1 MAGSTPSGSA
11 RTTGRRRPWRTV
23 LVAGLASSLLAACGG
38 GGTGG
43 GSSAQ
48 ASGSSG
54 GLQQVTFLN
63 ILPLES
69 LTFTPALVAQQCGY
83 FKNHGLEVTFQTT
96 QGSAQAIQTVLAGKA
111 LLTRIGDLEVMQ
123 ADGAKNASLLDV
135 GTLNK
140 TTTIRFVSD
149 KSNPLKTAADIKGRL
164 MGVPSQGGTSEQLV
178 KLVAASVGVP
188 GDQVKTQVVGLAP
201 GVFDLVK
208 AGRVGGYVVSLDTSA
223 LLAAQQPDAVIYNP
237 ADAVK
242 SGGQVFVTSQEQAKD
257 KGNQDKI
264 RRYLAAIDDAVKFV
278 QQDESKDFSGTIKCL
293 SHYNI
298 TALKDPAVAKATLK
312 EYVKSWTEGG
322 DILSTDAQTWKTVYK
337 ENVGSGYAP
346 SGKDP
351 SKWFTNDYVPAK

>member
-1 MAGSTPSGSA
+1 
-11 RTTGRRRPWRTV
+11 V
-23 LVAGLASSLLAACGG
+23 AACGG
-38 GGTGG
+38 GGNSSGDSGG
-43 GSSAQ
+43 GSSE
-48 ASGSSG
+48 
-54 GLQQVTFLN
+54 GLQDVTFLN

-69 LTFTPALVAQQCGY
+69 LTFTPALVAQECGY
-83 FKNHGLEVTFQTT
+83 FEDHGLNVTFQTT

-111 LLTRIGDLEVMQ
+111 LLSRVGDLEVMQ
-123 ADGAKNASLLDV
+123 ANGAKNATLVDV

-149 KSNPLKTAADIKGRL
+149 KSDPMKTAADIKDRL
-164 MGVPSQGGTSEQLV
+164 MGVPSEGGTSEQLV
-178 KLVAASVGVP
+178 KLVAASVDVP
-188 GDQVKTQVVGLAP
+188 GDQVQTQVVGLAP

-208 AGRVGGYVVSLDTSA
+208 AGRIGGYVVSLDTSA

-242 SGGQVFVTSQEQAKD
+242 SGGQVFVTSQEQA
-257 KGNQDKI
+257 QDKTKQDQI

-278 QQDESKDFSGTIKCL
+278 QKDESNDFSGTIKCL

-298 TALKDPAVAKATLK
+298 TALDNPDVAKATLK

-322 DILSTDAQTWKTVYK
+322 DILSTDEQTWKTVYE

-346 SGKDP
+346 EGKDP
-351 SKWFTNDYVPAK
+351 SKWFTNDYVPSS

>member
-1 MAGSTPSGSA
+1 
-11 RTTGRRRPWRTV
+11 V
-23 LVAGLASSLLAACGG
+23 AACGG
-38 GGTGG
+38 GGNSSGDSG
-43 GSSAQ
+43 DGSSE
-48 ASGSSG
+48 
-54 GLQQVTFLN
+54 GLQEVTFLN

-83 FKNHGLEVTFQTT
+83 FKDHGLHVTFQTT

-111 LLTRIGDLEVMQ
+111 LLSRVGDLEVMQ
-123 ADGAKNASLLDV
+123 ANGAKNATLVDV

-149 KSNPLKTAADIKGRL
+149 KSDPMKTAADIKDRL
-164 MGVPSQGGTSEQLV
+164 MGVPSEGGTSEQLV
-178 KLVAASVGVP
+178 KLVAASVDVP
-188 GDQVKTQVVGLAP
+188 GDQVQTQVVGLAP

-208 AGRVGGYVVSLDTSA
+208 AGRIGGYVVSLDTSA

-242 SGGQVFVTSQEQAKD
+242 SGGQVFVTSQEQA
-257 KGNQDKI
+257 QDKTKQDQI

-278 QQDESKDFSGTIKCL
+278 QKDESNDFSGTIKCL

-298 TALKDPAVAKATLK
+298 TALDNPDVAKATLK

-322 DILSTDAQTWKTVYK
+322 DILSTDEQTWKTFY
-337 ENVGSGYAP
+337 E
-346 SGKDP
+346 
-351 SKWFTNDYVPAK
+351 

>member
-1 MAGSTPSGSA
+1 
-11 RTTGRRRPWRTV
+11 V
-23 LVAGLASSLLAACGG
+23 AACGG
-38 GGTGG
+38 GGNSSGDSGG
-43 GSSAQ
+43 GSSE
-48 ASGSSG
+48 
-54 GLQQVTFLN
+54 GLQDVTFLN

-83 FKNHGLEVTFQTT
+83 FKDHGLHVTFQTT

-111 LLTRIGDLEVMQ
+111 LLSRVGDLEVMQ
-123 ADGAKNASLLDV
+123 ANGAKNATLVDV
-135 GTLNK
+135 GTLNH

-149 KSNPLKTAADIKGRL
+149 KSDPMKTAADIKDRL
-164 MGVPSQGGTSEQLV
+164 MGVPSEGGTSEQLV
-178 KLVAASVGVP
+178 KLVAASVDVP
-188 GDQVKTQVVGLAP
+188 GDQVQTQVVGLAP

-208 AGRVGGYVVSLDTSA
+208 AGRIGGYVVSLDTSA

-242 SGGQVFVTSQEQAKD
+242 SGGQVFVTSQEQA
-257 KGNQDKI
+257 QDKTKQDQI

-278 QQDESKDFSGTIKCL
+278 QKDESNDFSGTIKCL

-298 TALKDPAVAKATLK
+298 TALDNPDVAKATLK

-322 DILSTDAQTWKTVYK
+322 DILSTDEQTWKTVYE

-346 SGKDP
+346 EGKDP
-351 SKWFTNDYVPAK
+351 SKWFTNDYVPSS

>member
-1 MAGSTPSGSA
+1 
-11 RTTGRRRPWRTV
+11 V
-23 LVAGLASSLLAACGG
+23 AACGG
-38 GGTGG
+38 GGNSSGDSGG
-43 GSSAQ
+43 GSSE
-48 ASGSSG
+48 
-54 GLQQVTFLN
+54 GLQDVTFLN

-69 LTFTPALVAQQCGY
+69 LTFTPALVAQECGY
-83 FKNHGLEVTFQTT
+83 FEDHGLNVTFQTT

-111 LLTRIGDLEVMQ
+111 LLSRVGDLEVMQ
-123 ADGAKNASLLDV
+123 ANGAKNATLVDV

-149 KSNPLKTAADIKGRL
+149 KSDPMKTADDIKDRL
-164 MGVPSQGGTSEQLV
+164 MGVPSEGGTSEQLV
-178 KLVAASVGVP
+178 KLVAASVDVP
-188 GDQVKTQVVGLAP
+188 GDQVQTQVVGLAP

-208 AGRVGGYVVSLDTSA
+208 AGRIGGYVVSLDTSA

-242 SGGQVFVTSQEQAKD
+242 SGGQVFVTSQEQA
-257 KGNQDKI
+257 QDKTKQDQI

-278 QQDESKDFSGTIKCL
+278 QKDESNDFSGTIKCL

-298 TALKDPAVAKATLK
+298 KALDNPDVAKATLK

-322 DILSTDAQTWKTVYK
+322 DILSTDEQTWKTVYE

-346 SGKDP
+346 EGKDP
-351 SKWFTNDYVPAK
+351 SKWFTNDYVPSS

>member
-1 MAGSTPSGSA
+1 
-11 RTTGRRRPWRTV
+11 V
-23 LVAGLASSLLAACGG
+23 AACGG
-38 GGTGG
+38 GGNSSGDSGG
-43 GSSAQ
+43 GSSER
-48 ASGSSG
+48 
-54 GLQQVTFLN
+54 LQEVTFLN

-69 LTFTPALVAQQCGY
+69 LTFTPALVAQECGY
-83 FKNHGLEVTFQTT
+83 FEDHGLNVTFQTT

-111 LLTRIGDLEVMQ
+111 LLSRVGDLEVMQ
-123 ADGAKNASLLDV
+123 ANGAKNATLVDV

-149 KSNPLKTAADIKGRL
+149 KSDPMKTAADIKDRL
-164 MGVPSQGGTSEQLV
+164 MGVPSEGGTSEQLV
-178 KLVAASVGVP
+178 KLVAASVDVP
-188 GDQVKTQVVGLAP
+188 GDQVQTQVVGLAP

-208 AGRVGGYVVSLDTSA
+208 AGRIGGYVVSLDTSA

-242 SGGQVFVTSQEQAKD
+242 SGGQVFVTSQEQA
-257 KGNQDKI
+257 QDKTKQDQI

-278 QQDESKDFSGTIKCL
+278 QKDESNDFSGTIKCL

-298 TALKDPAVAKATLK
+298 KALDNPDVAKATLK

-322 DILSTDAQTWKTVYK
+322 DILSTDEQTWKTVYE

-346 SGKDP
+346 EGKDP
-351 SKWFTNDYVPAK
+351 SKWFTNDYVPSS